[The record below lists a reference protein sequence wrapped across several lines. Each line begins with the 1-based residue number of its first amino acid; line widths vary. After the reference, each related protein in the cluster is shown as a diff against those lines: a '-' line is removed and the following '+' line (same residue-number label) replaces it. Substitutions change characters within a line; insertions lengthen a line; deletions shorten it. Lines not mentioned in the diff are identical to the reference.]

1 MKPTITCKNCGEK
14 MSLDEALLNEI
25 REAAR
30 KELGQSYQQQLKE
43 LEAKIT
49 REAEA
54 KYQEQIKEAEAR
66 AAERASKRLED
77 QLKILREETEE
88 EKKYNRELRQQLQEL
103 TRQLREAN
111 KAREDAELNMQKKLA
126 EEEKKIRDEAEKAAI
141 EKARLDL
148 AERDKT
154 INDLK
159 KALEDAQRKA
169 AQGSQQLQG
178 EVLELDLEDALRREF
193 IYDDIQPVEKGANG
207 ADVKQTVK
215 TQRGTSCGIILWE
228 IKRTK
233 SWSDTWIQKLKADMR
248 AEGAHCPAIITEAM
262 PKEAHSDI
270 HQYQGVW
277 VCKPGMAIVLAKLL
291 REGLL
296 AAARER
302 AIAQHR
308 GTAADALYAFIT
320 SHEFAH
326 HIEAQLETYRDM
338 REQIDRERKAY
349 EKIWKQREAQLE
361 MLTTGLAAVYGS
373 LEGRVGHAKMPV
385 VKGLELL
392 ESGELN
398 NNYEGQEKE
407 K

>member
-193 IYDDIQPVEKGANG
+193 VYDDIQPIEKGANG
-207 ADVKQTVK
+207 ADVKQIVK
-215 TQRGTSCGIILWE
+215 SQRGTHCGIILWE

-233 SWSDTWIQKLKADMR
+233 NWSDSWISKLKADMR
-248 AEGAHCPAIITEAM
+248 TEGANCPALITEAM
-262 PKEAHSDI
+262 PKHAHVDI
-270 HQYQGVW
+270 YQYQGVW

-291 REGLL
+291 RDGLL

-308 GTAADALYAFIT
+308 GTAADALYNFIT
-320 SHEFAH
+320 SHEFTH

-338 REQIDRERKAY
+338 REQIARERKAY

-361 MLTTGLAAVYGS
+361 MLTTGIAAVYGS
-373 LEGRVGHAKMPV
+373 LEGRVGHAKMPTI
-385 VKGLELL
+385 KGLELL
-392 ESGELN
+392 ESSELN
-398 NNYEGQEKE
+398 NNYAS
-407 K
+407 